1 AKPFAEQ
8 SMKIE
13 YVPVRFE
20 GRTDLYVLW
29 KNYQSNQSGL
39 K

>member
-1 AKPFAEQ
+1 
-8 SMKIE
+8 MKIE

-20 GRTDLYVLW
+20 DRTDLYVFW
-29 KNYQSNQSGL
+29 KNYQANKQSGL

>member
-1 AKPFAEQ
+1 
-8 SMKIE
+8 

-20 GRTDLYVLW
+20 DRTDLYVFW
-29 KNYQSNQSGL
+29 KNYQAKQSGL